1 MVDSRQKPGKN
12 DRGLA
17 GSPLAGEPEFLAV
30 GRLRRTHGL
39 KGEIIMDVLT
49 DFPER
54 LKAGKMVLVG
64 EDHVEMMIRSLRPK
78 DKQVLIAFE
87 DAADLESARNFS
99 NQYVFVRTTELPPLE
114 DGEYYHHQLLGMKVY
129 GKEEHFLGILDEI
142 LETGANDV
150 YVIIHPESGEEI
162 LFPAVDEFI
171 LEIDIKQNRMVISP
185 PEWQ

>member
-1 MVDSRQKPGKN
+1 MGNPRREPGKN
-12 DRGLA
+12 DRGLT
-17 GSPLAGEPEFLAV
+17 GSPLPGEPEFLAI
-30 GRLRRTHGL
+30 GRLRRAHGL
-39 KGEIIMDVLT
+39 KGELIMDVLT

-54 LKAGKMVLVG
+54 LMVGKQVLVG
-64 EDHVEMMIRSLRPK
+64 EGHVEMKIRSLRPK

-87 DAADLESARNFS
+87 DVADIDSARTFS
-99 NQYVFVRTTELPPLE
+99 NQYVFVRTAEIPPLG

-129 GKEEHFLGILDEI
+129 GREERFLGILDEI

-150 YVIIHPESGEEI
+150 YVIVHPESGEEI

-171 LEIDIKQNRMVISP
+171 LEIDMKQNRMIISP